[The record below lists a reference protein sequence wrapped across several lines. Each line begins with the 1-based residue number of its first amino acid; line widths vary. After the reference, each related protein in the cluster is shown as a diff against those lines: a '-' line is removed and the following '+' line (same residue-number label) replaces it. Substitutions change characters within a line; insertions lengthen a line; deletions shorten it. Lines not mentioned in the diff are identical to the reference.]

1 MSQEPATGDQ
11 LNPWLPFSSTWTQVS
26 EHMTR
31 SFLEANRAAAAAFG
45 LPADRNGDSAA
56 METPLLGMAYREP
69 EWEFEGGEAS
79 ADELS
84 IGSVVRFSKHITET
98 DVQDFA
104 RASGDTNRLHLD
116 ESFAES
122 SRFGDRIVHGT
133 LVSGLISAALARL
146 PLLTIYLSQ
155 DVQFL
160 QPVEIGERVTAVCE
174 VVEDLGDRKYRL
186 TTKVYDS
193 DDELVIDGEA
203 IVLIDDLPSND
214 E

>member
-1 MSQEPATGDQ
+1 MSQDPATAEQ
-11 LNPWLPFSSTWTQVS
+11 LNPWLPFSSTWTQFS

-31 SFLEANRAAAAAFG
+31 SVLEANRAAAAAFG
-45 LPADRNGDSAA
+45 LPADRNGDTAA
-56 METPLLGMAYREP
+56 VDTPLIGMAYRDP
-69 EWEFEGGEAS
+69 EWEFEGGEDT
-79 ADELS
+79 ADDLS
-84 IGSVVRFSKHITET
+84 IGSSVRFSKRITET

-116 ESFAES
+116 EGFAKK

-160 QPVEIGERVTAVCE
+160 KPVEIGDRITAVCE
-174 VVEDLGDRKYRL
+174 VVEDLGDQKYRL
-186 TTKVYDS
+186 TTKVYDG

-203 IVLIDDLPSND
+203 IVLIDDLPTN
-214 E
+214 EP